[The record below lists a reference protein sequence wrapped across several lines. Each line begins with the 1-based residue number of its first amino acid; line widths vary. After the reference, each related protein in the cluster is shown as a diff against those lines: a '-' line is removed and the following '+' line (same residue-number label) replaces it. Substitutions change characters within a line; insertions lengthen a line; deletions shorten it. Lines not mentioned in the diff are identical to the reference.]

1 MIVRRNSM
9 RKNRIISAAVMA
21 LVLAFGAAGVS
32 AAVRKSVIRV
42 EGMHCKMCSASVTKA
57 LKATSG
63 VKSVEVSAEK
73 GEAVV
78 QYDDE
83 KVTEAKL
90 REVINATGFKA
101 VQEKSGTN

>member
-1 MIVRRNSM
+1 MKKSQV
-9 RKNRIISAAVMA
+9 ISSVVMA
-21 LVLAFGAAGVS
+21 LVLTLGAVGVS
-32 AAVRKSVIRV
+32 AATKRSVIRV

-57 LKATSG
+57 LKTTPG
-63 VKSVEVSAEK
+63 VEKVEVSAEK
-73 GEAVV
+73 GEAVI

-101 VQEKSGTN
+101 VEEKSDTN